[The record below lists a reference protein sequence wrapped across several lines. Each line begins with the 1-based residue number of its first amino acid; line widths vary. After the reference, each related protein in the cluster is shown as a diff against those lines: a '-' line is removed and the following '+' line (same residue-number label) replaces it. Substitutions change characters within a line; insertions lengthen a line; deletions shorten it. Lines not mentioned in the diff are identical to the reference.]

1 MMRGRTGGRGRV
13 HRVRE
18 SESLEMGMLGM
29 VVEYASNGFPLRS
42 PPPPETS
49 SKP

>member
-1 MMRGRTGGRGRV
+1 MMRGGTGGRGRV

-29 VVEYASNGFPLRS
+29 VVEYA
-42 PPPPETS
+42 
-49 SKP
+49 